1 MADYK
6 QLRAA
11 IDKKLST
18 DPEFRTIVKRINSGR
33 ATLIDT
39 ERYAQI
45 TARAVSKELSGEILD
60 LADREEI
67 TAQVL
72 RDSYDNIN
80 EVCTRVQ
87 KAMDEKAGIHIRPQQ
102 ADFPG
107 ERVEQFAHSL
117 VDPTVEDVVIKRRA
131 RAGSDTIT
139 KSFHDDF
146 IKKNVTFRNDAG
158 LTCYIIRQGSNC
170 CKWCSDVA
178 GKYKFG
184 TQPEGIFRRH
194 DNCDC
199 TIIYDGQVLRGQLNL
214 DGVTRNT
221 TWQQIG
227 DVPAEYEP
235 TSFTQEQA
243 KELERQNL
251 QRFRGLTNGENS
263 GKIKTVGVNNVTG
276 ENATIDKRKF
286 TEYALNP
293 EKQPDKAKAFE
304 SALGYNLNNYDL
316 LEEKIREDF
325 DRKKLIGKGQ
335 NTQGDKYELHYE
347 ITGVN
352 GKTAKVLTSW
362 LDDVNDK
369 KDFHLTSL
377 YVDK

>member
-1 MADYK
+1 MGEVFHAIKLDLIESLMLQDIQHQIDFVMNEPNVRAKLIAYK
-6 QLRAA
+6 QDSHSAQDST
-11 IDKKLST
+11 DKKRLH
-18 DPEFRTIVKRINSGR
+18 DVAKC
-33 ATLIDT
+33 
-39 ERYAQI
+39 
-45 TARAVSKELSGEILD
+45 
-60 LADREEI
+60 
-67 TAQVL
+67 
-72 RDSYDNIN
+72 IN
-80 EVCTRVQ
+80 ELDGLIQSVY
-87 KAMDEKAGIHIRPQQ
+87 DEM
-102 ADFPG
+102 PG
-107 ERVEQFAHSL
+107 
-117 VDPTVEDVVIKRRA
+117 DM
-131 RAGSDTIT
+131 
-139 KSFHDDF
+139 
-146 IKKNVTFRNDAG
+146 
-158 LTCYIIRQGSNC
+158 
-170 CKWCSDVA
+170 
-178 GKYKFG
+178 
-184 TQPEGIFRRH
+184 FRRH

-199 TIIYDGQVLRGQLNL
+199 TIIYDGQVLRGKQNA
-214 DGVTRNT
+214 DGSRSKTWEELPNT
-221 TWQQIG
+221 NSDYT
-227 DVPAEYEP
+227 PAVLSEADARAV
-235 TSFTQEQA
+235 EQ
-243 KELERQNL
+243 RNL

-335 NTQGDKYELHYE
+335 NAQGDKYELHYE